1 MTQGPG
7 LYISIFLPKLPIH
20 IISYLSFH
28 SGFQRGLVQY
38 ISSWLRREGIEGW
51 KEGREAGGRT
61 EGEGE
66 RGREGEEQN
75 EKFQNCRD
83 IFMALTSPPPK
94 IKSYDILI
102 GKQ

>member
-1 MTQGPG
+1 M
-7 LYISIFLPKLPIH
+7 YISIFLHKLPIH

-28 SGFQRGLVQY
+28 SGFQRGLVHY
-38 ISSWLRREGIEGW
+38 ISSWLRREGIEGR
-51 KEGREAGGRT
+51 EGGEKDRRR
-61 EGEGE
+61 EGE

-75 EKFQNCRD
+75 KKFQNCRD